1 MMTVKRVLSVGLV
14 LSCGA
19 VLLNGWGCSS
29 SGEQA
34 TVKPDAPEASN
45 DAVVVRVDAANA
57 VRLRRLADSSVSAAV
72 RSFGPA
78 EGLPLDE
85 LGARL
90 FRSRGCIEC
99 HGPGV
104 EDPVGPN
111 LIDAFGTMRAV
122 EGRPALLMDLDYIN
136 VALMRPDSLIA
147 SGYSSGIMP
156 SFEGKLYP
164 REVLA
169 LAVYLQG
176 MSEPPRMPEEAAEGD
191 EVEVALAPD
200 SEVERIEA
208 PLIEEVDIAEEE
220 PEPATEPVAEET
232 PERADGRPGWWFDG
246 VRRDEG
252 RVWTCVEVL
261 GDSFADTRASTI
273 ERGQAVLAERL
284 GLGPAE
290 ELKDPRVKYIWVT
303 PLPNRG
309 VERRY
314 AGYAMMSAIA
324 E

>member
-1 MMTVKRVLSVGLV
+1 MTVKRVLSVGMV

-19 VLLNGWGCSS
+19 VLLNTWGCSS

-34 TVKPDAPEASN
+34 TVEPDAPEASN
-45 DAVVVRVDAANA
+45 DAVVVRVD
-57 VRLRRLADSSVSAAV
+57 AAV

-136 VALMRPDSLIA
+136 VALMRPDSLVA

-156 SFEGKLYP
+156 SFEGTLYP

-176 MSEPPRMPEEAAEGD
+176 MSEPPRMPEEAAEGG

-261 GDSFADTRASTI
+261 GDSFAVRRRSS
-273 ERGQAVLAERL
+273 AVRRCWRSVWGSGPRRSSRIL
-284 GLGPAE
+284 G
-290 ELKDPRVKYIWVT
+290 
-303 PLPNRG
+303 
-309 VERRY
+309 
-314 AGYAMMSAIA
+314 
-324 E
+324 